1 MSGARSH
8 LDDIIN
14 NATAALLIT
23 DAQARCTYMN
33 PAAEAVTG
41 YTLDELRGRVLHD
54 VLHHTRPDGS
64 PLPANACPIG
74 RAAAAA
80 GHVRG
85 EDVFIHRDG
94 HFYDVAYAASVI
106 RDGGAVVGTVLE
118 VRDITEAKRAE
129 ARRTLLAGITE
140 DIARGAALDDV
151 LRHAAEG
158 LARLLD
164 ARSCEFSEI
173 DEVAGILQ
181 VATSFRHGR
190 APLRGRHRLDDVL
203 LGDYP
208 GMLRRGESVAVEDVQ
223 ADARVDGARYA
234 ALGIGAFAIAPF
246 VRDGEWRFAVSVTDT
261 RPRRWRDDDLRLL
274 RAVAARVFP
283 HVERRRHD
291 EALRLSEERFRL
303 MADSVPHL
311 VWILRGDGSVE
322 FVNRQWVEYTG
333 RAFDPSARVPA
344 MTELVHPDDVA
355 TSTAAFGQAL
365 ATGQA
370 FTLEHRMR
378 AASGDYR
385 WFIVRAEPWRDPS
398 SGEVVRWFGSSAD
411 IHDLK
416 LAQQALADADQRKDE
431 FLAMLAHELRNPLAP
446 IATASHLLDRVAD
459 DPARVREVARVI
471 GRQVGHIRELV
482 DDLLDVSRVTRGLIT
497 LREDVLDVSAI
508 VAGAV
513 EQSRADIDAR
523 GHRLRIAQAD
533 APLRVRGDR
542 TRLIQ
547 VLANLLNNAA
557 KYSPEGSRIDVGIA
571 REGGDAL
578 ISVADTGQGIDAGLL
593 PHVFELFSQ
602 GRRTPERAHGGLG
615 LGLALVRQLVQ
626 LHGGRVSAHSDGPGR
641 GSRFVVRLPAVDEAP
656 VRVEA
661 EPSPGE
667 GRSLHVIVVDDNRD
681 AADTLAAA
689 LGLLGHRVEVHGD
702 ARAVLAA
709 RWPGP
714 PDVFLLDIG
723 LPGMDGRAL
732 ARALRERPELA
743 QSRFIAITGYGSAE
757 DIARSRAAGFD
768 HHLVKP
774 LDLDALLRLLAEAR
788 PEPAHGR

>member
-8 LDDIIN
+8 LDDILN

-23 DAQARCTYMN
+23 DAESRCVYMN

-41 YTLDELRGRVLHD
+41 YTLEELRGRVLHE
-54 VLHHTRPDGS
+54 LIHRARPDGD
-64 PLPANACPIG
+64 PLPIG
-74 RAAAAA
+74 DGFA
-80 GHVRG
+80 GSGPMRG
-85 EDVFIHRDG
+85 EGVFIHRDG
-94 HFYDVAYAASVI
+94 HAYDMAYAATVI
-106 RDGGAVVGTVLE
+106 REGDAAVSMVLE
-118 VRDITEAKRAE
+118 VRDVTEQKRVE
-129 ARRTLLAGITE
+129 ARRVLLANISD

-151 LRHAAEG
+151 LGHAAEG

-164 ARSCEFSEI
+164 ARSCEFSEV
-173 DEVAGILQ
+173 DEAAGILQ
-181 VATSFRHGR
+181 VAISWRHGR
-190 APLRGRHRLDDVL
+190 PPLRGRHRLDEIL

-208 GMLRRGESVAVEDVQ
+208 EALRHGDSVAVDDVQ
-223 ADARVDGARYA
+223 ADERVDGARYA

-246 VRDGEWRFAVSVTDT
+246 LRDGEWRFAVSVTDT

-291 EALRLSEERFRL
+291 EALRASEERFRL

-322 FVNRQWVEYTG
+322 FVNRQWVDYTG
-333 RAFDPSARVPA
+333 RSIDPHGRGPA
-344 MTELVHPDDVA
+344 MTEFVHPDDLA
-355 TSTAAFGQAL
+355 TSTAAFEQAL

-378 AASGDYR
+378 AANGDYR
-385 WFIVRAEPWRDPS
+385 WFIVRAEPWRDPAT
-398 SGEVVRWFGSSAD
+398 GEVVRWFGSSAD

-416 LAQQALADADQRKDE
+416 LAQQALADADRRKDE

-459 DPARVREVARVI
+459 DPVRVREVARVI

-497 LREDVLDVSAI
+497 LRQDLLDVSTI

-513 EQSRADIDAR
+513 EQSRADVDAR
-523 GHRLRIAQAD
+523 RHVLRISLPD
-533 APLRVRGDR
+533 APLCVRGDA

-557 KYSPEGSRIDVGIA
+557 KYSPEGSRIDVEGW
-571 REGGDAL
+571 REGQRAC
-578 ISVADTGQGIDAGLL
+578 IAVTDTGQGIDAALL

-626 LHGGRVSAHSDGPGR
+626 LHGGRVTAHSDGPGR
-641 GSRFVVRLPAVDEAP
+641 GSRFEVHLPAVDATP
-656 VRVEA
+656 ARGDA
-661 EPSPGE
+661 AALPDT
-667 GRSLHVIVVDDNRD
+667 GRPLYVVVVDDNRD
-681 AADTLAAA
+681 AAVTLAEA
-689 LGLLGHRVEVHGD
+689 LRLLGHQVEVHAD
-702 ARAVLAA
+702 ARSVLAA
-709 RWPGP
+709 RWPAA

-732 ARALRERPELA
+732 VRALRGRAELA
-743 QSRFIAITGYGSAE
+743 DSRFIAITGYGSAD

-774 LDLDALLRLLAEAR
+774 LDLQALLQLLSASAREAV
-788 PEPAHGR
+788 HGR